1 MPKGWDGIVS
11 QSINRKISRPTARLL
26 AKHTKATPNQ
36 ISVLSLAVSILS
48 GLCFFLSQN
57 IPGGILAQ
65 VSSILDGV
73 DGDLAVLTGKTS
85 VFGGF
90 FDSVLDRYGDFAIL
104 IGMTYSAFLN
114 SKSVL
119 LLAVALTAVIGAFMV
134 SYSRTRAKQSFG
146 ITFKKGVSGYAA
158 NRDVRLFII
167 MIGGILNQ
175 VFVTLVVLAFLTNL
189 VVLKRVYDC
198 WKLSATE
205 VPFLSG

>member
-11 QSINRKISRPTARLL
+11 QSINRKISRPMARLL
-26 AKHTKATPNQ
+26 AQHTRAAPNQ
-36 ISVLSLAVSILS
+36 ISVLSLAVSVLS

-57 IPGGILAQ
+57 ILGGILAQ
-65 VSSILDGV
+65 ASSILDGV

-104 IGMTYSAFLN
+104 IGMTYSALLN
-114 SKSVL
+114 HESILV
-119 LLAVALTAVIGAFMV
+119 LAVALIAVIGTFMV

-146 ITFKKGVSGYAA
+146 ITFKRGISGYAA
-158 NRDVRLFII
+158 NRDVRLLII

-175 VFVTLVVLAFLTNL
+175 VFVTLVVLAVLTNI
-189 VVLKRVYDC
+189 VVIKRVYDC
-198 WKLSATE
+198 WKLSTTE
-205 VPFLSG
+205 APFIK